1 MASISGAIPRQAPP
15 VSDSFGDAE
24 QKSKRARTSKPKVKT
39 GCNNCKQ
46 RRIKC
51 DERRPACANCIRSKK
66 ICPGYPPP
74 PRSSR
79 PFEEIKIAPKPIGA
93 VTASAPPPN
102 REPIQLPP
110 RRALKNQRRTTPP
123 LTPSTPSAMM
133 LLYHPSMTLFSDQEG
148 QYFQLFREH
157 TASELSGFFDS
168 AFWTRSVLQ
177 ECHSATAIRHAVV
190 ALGALYKTLEKS
202 NESPPASPYPDS
214 DPADNA
220 RRHWEMAF
228 RQYSHACNAL
238 VKADSAE
245 ITSHRTRLMA
255 SVLLA
260 CFDSFVGDHRQAIVQ
275 IQTGLGL
282 LEQLRAERKRAFLSS
297 SEEPVEEELTQ
308 MFTRLAIQAKSYDM
322 AFHFPQPWVVRLTS
336 SPGQDPTSPSSDASS
351 PPSINQDPIPDRF
364 SSVMEAR
371 MAWDKLCERIF
382 RFTETMFAHAQNGVM
397 GVLPTSLQHY
407 GISFKKDIEAWS
419 QAFDH
424 ILASRTAPGVSSQE
438 KAAIAVLKMF
448 QIMGK
453 VLFLMTFS
461 DSEMHFDNFTPYFK
475 GIVDLALEVVGDE
488 ERRAA
493 AKRCP
498 DPAFCRHQDRCEPD
512 IFGGHEYAARHIKPS
527 FSADLGIVPPLYVVA
542 TKCREPHIRR
552 QAIQLL
558 RSSARREGMWDSE
571 LTARIGMWIAE
582 IEEEDINFFDGSG
595 YGKTLP
601 TPASSPVQTHSHPPT
616 GGSSPQFQSYSGIG
630 NTRWEASPTPSA
642 SSSHTAFPS
651 PRSPPHQQ
659 QHYHHQ
665 QQQRKAIPIPEEKR
679 VMVRAVEFDL
689 RERSAVIQLGSRN
702 LKTGTPDLKTRV
714 TKITWYSG
722 GPKVSEHP
730 TSIKRELSA
739 SRPVRFLQP
748 STTRPNEAQFKRF
761 CGPADSKPQPEPGV
775 IARDSCRNVH
785 AGGSWKKRAVR
796 RGLVSRLS
804 VHGTLRH

>member
-1 MASISGAIPRQAPP
+1 MS
-15 VSDSFGDAE
+15 
-24 QKSKRARTSKPKVKT
+24 
-39 GCNNCKQ
+39 
-46 RRIKC
+46 
-51 DERRPACANCIRSKK
+51 
-66 ICPGYPPP
+66 
-74 PRSSR
+74 
-79 PFEEIKIAPKPIGA
+79 
-93 VTASAPPPN
+93 
-102 REPIQLPP
+102 
-110 RRALKNQRRTTPP
+110 
-123 LTPSTPSAMM
+123 M
-133 LLYHPSMTLFSDQEG
+133 LFHPSMNLPFSDQEG
-148 QYFQLFREH
+148 QYFHLFREH

-190 ALGALYKTLEKS
+190 ALGALYKTLDKS
-202 NESPPASPYPDS
+202 NESPPSSPYPDA
-214 DPADNA
+214 DPTDSAM
-220 RRHWEMAF
+220 RHWEMAF

-238 VKADSAE
+238 VKADSTDTT
-245 ITSHRTRLMA
+245 TSHRTRLMA

-282 LEQLRAERKRAFLSS
+282 LEQLRAERRRAFLSS
-297 SEEPVEEELTQ
+297 SDEPVEEELTQ

-336 SPGQDPTSPSSDASS
+336 NQSQDPTSPCSDASS
-351 PPSINQDPIPDRF
+351 PSPMAQDPIPDRF
-364 SSVMEAR
+364 GSVMEAR
-371 MAWDKLCERIF
+371 VAWDKLCERIF
-382 RFTETMFAHAQNGVM
+382 RFTETMFLHAQNGVM

-407 GISFKKDIEAWS
+407 GISFKKDMEAWS

-424 ILASRTAPGVSSQE
+424 ILTSRTAPGVSSQE
-438 KAAIAVLKMF
+438 KAAIAVLKMS
-448 QIMGK
+448 QIMSK
-453 VLFLMTFS
+453 ILFLMTFS

-493 AKRCP
+493 ARRCP
-498 DPAFCRHQDRCEPD
+498 ESGFCRHQDRCQPD

-582 IEEEDINFFDGSG
+582 VEEEDVDFFGGSG
-595 YGKTLP
+595 YGNSIP
-601 TPASSPVQTHSHPPT
+601 TPGSSPVQTQSRPST
-616 GGSSPQFQSYSGIG
+616 SGGSPQSYRSEHGSNG
-630 NTRWEASPTPSA
+630 NIKWESSSSVSPGPN
-642 SSSHTAFPS
+642 SSHTTYPS
-651 PRSPPHQQ
+651 PQSP
-659 QHYHHQ
+659 

-714 TKITWYSG
+714 TKITW
-722 GPKVSEHP
+722 
-730 TSIKRELSA
+730 
-739 SRPVRFLQP
+739 
-748 STTRPNEAQFKRF
+748 
-761 CGPADSKPQPEPGV
+761 
-775 IARDSCRNVH
+775 
-785 AGGSWKKRAVR
+785 
-796 RGLVSRLS
+796 
-804 VHGTLRH
+804 

>member
-1 MASISGAIPRQAPP
+1 MPPQPSPTDAS
-15 VSDSFGDAE
+15 GDASE
-24 QKSKRARTSKPKVKT
+24 KPTKRVRVSRPKVRS
-39 GCNNCKQ
+39 GCACCKQ

-51 DERRPACANCIRSKK
+51 DEARPACANCVRSKK
-66 ICPGYPPP
+66 ICTGYPPP
-74 PRSSR
+74 PRSAR
-79 PFEEIKIAPKPIGA
+79 PFEEVRIAPKPLVA
-93 VTASAPPPN
+93 MAASAPPPN
-102 REPIQLPP
+102 REPVQLPP
-110 RRALKNQRRTTPP
+110 RRLAKYQRRTTPP
-123 LTPSTPSAMM
+123 MTPSTPSAAMM
-133 LLYHPSMTLFSDQEG
+133 LYHPWMGLPFSDQEG
-148 QYFQLFREH
+148 QYFHLFREH
-157 TASELSGFFDS
+157 TANELSGFFDS

-177 ECHSATAIRHAVV
+177 ECHSATPIRHAVV

-202 NESPPASPYPDS
+202 NESPPTSPYPDR
-214 DPADNA
+214 DPRDCAM
-220 RRHWEMAF
+220 RHWEMAF
-228 RQYSHACNAL
+228 RQYSDACNAL
-238 VKADSAE
+238 VKSESAE
-245 ITSHRTRLMA
+245 STSHRTRLMA

-282 LEQLRAERKRAFLSS
+282 LDQLRAERRRAFLSS
-297 SEEPVEEELTQ
+297 SDEPVEEELTQ

-336 SPGQDPTSPSSDASS
+336 NQGQDPASPASEASS
-351 PPSINQDPIPDRF
+351 PIGLSQDPIPDRF
-364 SSVMEAR
+364 ASVMEAR
-371 MAWDKLCERIF
+371 LVWDKLCERIF

-419 QAFDH
+419 QAFEH

-448 QIMGK
+448 QIMSK
-453 VLFLMTFS
+453 ILFLMTFS

-475 GIVDLALEVVGDE
+475 GIIDLALEVVGDE

-498 DPAFCRHQDRCEPD
+498 DPAFCRHQDRCQPD

-571 LTARIGMWIAE
+571 LTARIGIWIAE
-582 IEEEDINFFDGSG
+582 IEEEDVDLFDGG
-595 YGKTLP
+595 YANTIP
-601 TPASSPVQTHSHPPT
+601 TPGSSPVQTLSRPSTRGDSPLSQTHSEF
-616 GGSSPQFQSYSGIG
+616 GSD
-630 NTRWEASPTPSA
+630 RWEKSVSPGA
-642 SSSHTAFPS
+642 SSSRVSFSTVNS
-651 PRSPPHQQ
+651 PQL
-659 QHYHHQ
+659 QH
-665 QQQRKAIPIPEEKR
+665 RKTVPIPEEKR

-714 TKITWYSG
+714 TKITW
-722 GPKVSEHP
+722 
-730 TSIKRELSA
+730 
-739 SRPVRFLQP
+739 
-748 STTRPNEAQFKRF
+748 
-761 CGPADSKPQPEPGV
+761 
-775 IARDSCRNVH
+775 
-785 AGGSWKKRAVR
+785 
-796 RGLVSRLS
+796 
-804 VHGTLRH
+804 

>member
-1 MASISGAIPRQAPP
+1 
-15 VSDSFGDAE
+15 
-24 QKSKRARTSKPKVKT
+24 
-39 GCNNCKQ
+39 
-46 RRIKC
+46 
-51 DERRPACANCIRSKK
+51 
-66 ICPGYPPP
+66 
-74 PRSSR
+74 
-79 PFEEIKIAPKPIGA
+79 
-93 VTASAPPPN
+93 
-102 REPIQLPP
+102 
-110 RRALKNQRRTTPP
+110 
-123 LTPSTPSAMM
+123 M
-133 LLYHPSMTLFSDQEG
+133 LLYHPTMNLPFSDQEG
-148 QYFQLFREH
+148 QYFHLFREH
-157 TASELSGFFDS
+157 TANELSGFFDS

-202 NESPPASPYPDS
+202 NESPPASPYPDR
-214 DPADNA
+214 DPADSA
-220 RRHWEMAF
+220 VRHWEMAF

-238 VKADSAE
+238 LKEDSAE
-245 ITSHRTRLMA
+245 TTSDRTRLMA

-282 LEQLRAERKRAFLSS
+282 LEQLRAERRRAFLASS
-297 SEEPVEEELTQ
+297 DEPVEEELTQ

-336 SPGQDPTSPSSDASS
+336 NQGQDPSSPASDASS
-351 PPSINQDPIPDRF
+351 PIGISQDPIPDRF
-364 SSVMEAR
+364 ASVMEAR
-371 MAWDKLCERIF
+371 LVWDKLCERIF

-448 QIMGK
+448 QVMSKI
-453 VLFLMTFS
+453 LFLMTFS

-475 GIVDLALEVVGDE
+475 GIVDLAIEVVGDE

-493 AKRCP
+493 ARRCP
-498 DPAFCRHQDRCEPD
+498 DPAFCRHQDRCQPD
-512 IFGGHEYAARHIKPS
+512 IFGGHEYATRHIKPS

-582 IEEEDINFFDGSG
+582 IEEEDVDLFEGG
-595 YGKTLP
+595 YGNTIP
-601 TPASSPVQTHSHPPT
+601 TPSSSPVQMHSRPSI
-616 GGSSPQFQSYSGIG
+616 GGDSPQSQTYSEHG
-630 NTRWEASPTPSA
+630 NGRWESPVSPGA
-642 SSSHTAFPS
+642 SSNHS
-651 PRSPPHQQ
+651 PFSQAHSPQQLQQ
-659 QHYHHQ
+659 QP
-665 QQQRKAIPIPEEKR
+665 QQRKMIPIPEEKR

-714 TKITWYSG
+714 TKIRW
-722 GPKVSEHP
+722 
-730 TSIKRELSA
+730 
-739 SRPVRFLQP
+739 
-748 STTRPNEAQFKRF
+748 
-761 CGPADSKPQPEPGV
+761 
-775 IARDSCRNVH
+775 
-785 AGGSWKKRAVR
+785 
-796 RGLVSRLS
+796 
-804 VHGTLRH
+804 